1 MLSFPSLFS
10 ALLSVLAP
18 RGDKREAERRRE
30 REGGRETD
38 ADGIARSRES
48 NKEENAGIFFAKIDV
63 DELADISK
71 DLGIRAMPTFFV
83 FKDGEKVDELVGANP
98 AALTALITKAT
109 GAA

>member
-1 MLSFPSLFS
+1 M
-10 ALLSVLAP
+10 LSVLAP
-18 RGDKREAERRRE
+18 RGDKRGVERRKDTKRE
-30 REGGRETD
+30 REIG

-48 NKEENAGIFFAKIDV
+48 NKEENSGIFFAKIDV

-83 FKDGEKVDELVGANP
+83 FKNGEKVDELVGANP

-109 GAA
+109 EAA